1 MTKSLLL
8 AILRNDD
15 GASMAEYAVIAAL
28 FAVPL
33 LGALGA
39 LAGTAGGI
47 LQTTGNN
54 LTAISVNPP

>member
-1 MTKSLLL
+1 MWSLLFQVL
-8 AILRNDD
+8 HNDD

-39 LAGTAGGI
+39 LAGTAGNV

-54 LTAISVNPP
+54 LTAIAVNPP